1 MKKYICVHGHF
12 YQPPREDAWTGKIEE
27 QPSAAPFHNWNERIT
42 AECYR
47 PNTESP
53 VNEKDGVPSK
63 LLNNFAWISFNVGPT
78 LMSWL
83 AEHSPETYEGI
94 IDGDR
99 RSCTNFGGFGSAMA
113 QAYNH
118 IIMPLANERDK
129 RTQVIWGIED
139 FQFRF
144 GRRPLGMWLP
154 ETAVDTATLEVLAEH
169 GILFT
174 ILAPKQ
180 ARRVKPAGSK
190 RWKAVT
196 EDSLDVRRPY
206 ACQLPSGNSIVLF
219 FYDGYLSNQLAFGD
233 LIKNGQVIAEAMAA
247 TLDTGSEGPQIAHIA
262 TDGETYGH
270 HRQFGNMALSYLIE
284 TVNSSREVMLTNY
297 AEYLH
302 RYPPTDQVE
311 IQENTA
317 WSSAVGVERWRSG
330 GGGCIY
336 PRKHWNQN
344 WRGPLREA
352 MDWLRDALIPV
363 YEQGMAREGRDP
375 WQARD
380 EYIYAILQGE
390 NDHPLLEM
398 QHMAMLMYTS
408 CGWFFDDIS
417 GIETV
422 QILQYAA
429 RAMELAH
436 EHGGVDLEPEFLR
449 ILSWARSNDIRQG
462 TGRDIYQ
469 THIKNRVHHG

>member
-196 EDSLDVRRPY
+196 EDSWMCAGRTRASYRR
-206 ACQLPSGNSIVLF
+206 G
-219 FYDGYLSNQLAFGD
+219 
-233 LIKNGQVIAEAMAA
+233 
-247 TLDTGSEGPQIAHIA
+247 T
-262 TDGETYGH
+262 
-270 HRQFGNMALSYLIE
+270 ALSCSF
-284 TVNSSREVMLTNY
+284 TT
-297 AEYLH
+297 
-302 RYPPTDQVE
+302 
-311 IQENTA
+311 
-317 WSSAVGVERWRSG
+317 
-330 GGGCIY
+330 
-336 PRKHWNQN
+336 
-344 WRGPLREA
+344 
-352 MDWLRDALIPV
+352 
-363 YEQGMAREGRDP
+363 
-375 WQARD
+375 
-380 EYIYAILQGE
+380 
-390 NDHPLLEM
+390 
-398 QHMAMLMYTS
+398 
-408 CGWFFDDIS
+408 DIS
-417 GIETV
+417 PT
-422 QILQYAA
+422 
-429 RAMELAH
+429 
-436 EHGGVDLEPEFLR
+436 
-449 ILSWARSNDIRQG
+449 SWPSV
-462 TGRDIYQ
+462 T
-469 THIKNRVHHG
+469 

>member
-12 YQPPREDAWTGKIEE
+12 YQPPREDAWTGRIEE
-27 QPSAAPFHNWNERIT
+27 QPSAAPFHDWNERIT

-53 VNEKDGVPSK
+53 VNEDNGTPAK
-63 LLNNFAWISFNVGPT
+63 LINNFAWISFNVGPT

-83 AEHSPETYEGI
+83 EAHDPETYQGI

-99 RSCTNFGGFGSAMA
+99 RSCTHFGGFGSAIA

-118 IIMPLANERDK
+118 MIMPLANERDK
-129 RTQVIWGIED
+129 HTQVIWGIED

-154 ETAVDTATLEVLAEH
+154 ETAVDTATLEVLAEY

-180 ARRVKPAGSK
+180 ARRIKPGGTR
-190 RWKAVT
+190 RWKNVT
-196 EDSLDVRRPY
+196 EQTLDVRKAY
-206 ACQLPSGNSIVLF
+206 TCELPSGRTITLF
-219 FYDGYLSNQLAFGD
+219 FYDGYISNQLAFGD
-233 LIKNGQVIAEAMAA
+233 MIKSGEVIAETMAA
-247 TLDTGSEGPQIAHIA
+247 TLDEQSEDPQLAHIA

-270 HRQFGNMALSYLIE
+270 HRPFGNMALSYLIE
-284 TVNSSREVMLTNY
+284 SVNGSGEVMLTNY

-302 RYPPTDQVE
+302 RYPPMDQVE
-311 IQENTA
+311 IAENTS
-317 WSSAVGVERWRSG
+317 WSSAVGIERWRSG
-330 GGGCIY
+330 AGGCIH

-352 MDWLRDALIPV
+352 MDWLRDALIPL
-363 YEQGMAREGRDP
+363 YEDGMAREDRDP
-375 WQARD
+375 WQARN
-380 EYIYAILQGE
+380 EYIHAILQGE

-408 CGWFFDDIS
+408 CGWFFDDVS
-417 GIETV
+417 GIETI

-429 RAMELAH
+429 RAMELAR
-436 EHGGVDLEPEFLR
+436 EHCGTDLEPEFLR

-462 TGRDIYQ
+462 TGRDIYL
-469 THIKNRVHHG
+469 THIKSKVHHG